1 MIPLT
6 KGGAWTLSMHPSPS
20 RNYWTSP
27 MGKDS
32 LTLLK
37 GTLDVL
43 ILKSLSWGPLHGY
56 AVSRWIR
63 QTTDDVLEVQEGVLY
78 PALHRLERRGLVQ
91 AEWGRSDTNRKV
103 KYYELN
109 EEGVARLASQGNDWN
124 RYASAMDKVLGATE
138 RPL

>member
-1 MIPLT
+1 
-6 KGGAWTLSMHPSPS
+6 
-20 RNYWTSP
+20 

-43 ILKSLSWGPLHGY
+43 ILKSLSWAPLHGY

-78 PALHRLERRGLVQ
+78 PALHRLERRGLVE

-103 KYYELN
+103 KYYELT
-109 EEGVARLASQGNDWN
+109 ELGVARLASQGDEWD
-124 RYASAMDKVLGATE
+124 RYSSAMDKVLSATQ
-138 RPL
+138 RPS

>member
-1 MIPLT
+1 
-6 KGGAWTLSMHPSPS
+6 
-20 RNYWTSP
+20 

-43 ILKSLSWGPLHGY
+43 ILKSLSWAPLHGY

-103 KYYELN
+103 KYYELT
-109 EEGVARLASQGNDWN
+109 EQGVVRLATQGNEWS
-124 RYASAMDKVLGATE
+124 RYADAMDKVLGATE
-138 RPL
+138 RPS